1 MSALPAFAKTFTS
14 FKDLEVHYQ
23 EGVDYRISVT
33 RGLHPNIAVVA
44 PHGGDIEKPTS
55 RIAAAIARTEFSCY
69 LFAGIREEHNYDA
82 LHLASEY
89 FDEPRCLEL
98 IAGCDQVVTVHGCKG
113 DEIEVLLGGLDRALA
128 AILAEA
134 LADEG
139 VRSRLTGHKFGGTLP
154 TNICNQGKSKAG
166 AQLELTKA
174 LRNSPDAIDSVVRA
188 VRRVLLRFAQ

>member
-1 MSALPAFAKTFTS
+1 MSALPAFAKTFRS
-14 FKDLEVHYQ
+14 FRDLEMHYQ
-23 EGVDYRISVT
+23 EDVDYRIRVT
-33 RGLHPNIAVVA
+33 RGLHPQIAVVA

-55 RIAAAIARTEFSCY
+55 RIAAAIAGTEFSCY
-69 LFAGIREEHNYDA
+69 VFAGIREENNYDA

-98 IAGCDQVVTVHGCKG
+98 IASCDHVVTVHGCKG
-113 DEIEVLLGGLDRALA
+113 VESEVLLGGLDKALA

-139 VRSRLTGHKFGGTLP
+139 IRSRLTGHKFPGTLS

-174 LRNSPDAIDSVVRA
+174 LRNSPEAIDSVVRA
-188 VRRVLLRFAQ
+188 VRRVLLRLAD